1 MRKTGFRFLSPFILL
16 LSACRNASLTMAQIT
31 GSDWRLTTLF
41 QTWWFYA
48 LSSAMLTL
56 AGYGAYRWRVRRL
69 KENDERTRAE
79 ERFTKAFHAS
89 PTAMSITRL
98 ADRTFVEVNENW
110 LRTIG
115 LTRQE
120 VIGKTADD
128 LQFGTDPIL
137 RQQFYQRLREAGSVR
152 EYEASVQFRNDP
164 HTVLISAE
172 IITLDGD
179 ECVLW
184 SYQDITA
191 RRRAEELLRQSEA
204 RLRMLVE
211 GTNAILF
218 STDRRG
224 HLTYVNEAAARVMEL
239 PLEQLTG
246 SFYLEFIHPDDR
258 QRAEAL
264 WMQQLITGEP
274 ETYTEVR
281 YVTGR
286 GRTIWLSF
294 YVNPLK
300 QGDRIIG
307 LTGVA
312 QDITER
318 KRAGESLRASERR
331 YRQLVEHQTE
341 YIVSWLPGGI
351 RTFVNNSYCRYA
363 GQTRDELLGASW
375 FPPEPDA
382 EAQRLI
388 ERLAAL
394 TPDHPF
400 YENEQRA
407 TLPDGKVVWTQ
418 WVNHAFFDENG
429 RITEY
434 QSVGRDITAR
444 RLADE
449 ALRESEENFRRM
461 VMLSPMAT
469 AVTDE
474 NDVTVLLNEKFVTT
488 FGYTIEDLPTVPH
501 WWALVYPDPV
511 RRARFRAIWE
521 GAVAGLLSSGREVK
535 PVEAQIRCRDGSL
548 RTVEFRHS
556 ALGSRTIHVL
566 NDVTELKHAE
576 AELTASREELRNLA
590 ARLQAVREEERTTI
604 AREIHDELGQALT
617 GLKMDLKWLE
627 NRLPPEAQA
636 LRHRL
641 TSALELVSDTITAVR
656 RIATSLRPGVLDD
669 FGLSAAIEWQASE
682 FEARTGI
689 RCQMARLPDE
699 LPVTEDQA
707 TAVFRIFQETLT
719 NVARHAAATRVE
731 VNLAQNDDT
740 LWLQVKDN
748 GRGVTTEEIRHTR
761 SLGLVGMRE
770 RAWLLGGEF
779 RVSGEP
785 GLGTTVTVQIPLKT
799 APAKESPNDQNPRC

>member
-1 MRKTGFRFLSPFILL
+1 MRKTGFCFLSPFTLL
-16 LSACRNASLTMAQIT
+16 LSACRNAPLTMAQIT
-31 GSDWRLTTLF
+31 GSDWRLTELF
-41 QTWWFYA
+41 QSRWFYA
-48 LSSAMLTL
+48 LSSAMLAL
-56 AGYGAYRWRVRRL
+56 AGYGAYRWRARRL

-79 ERFTKAFHAS
+79 ERFTKAFHAN

-137 RQQFYQRLREAGSVR
+137 RQRFYQRLREAGSVR
-152 EYEASVQFRNDP
+152 EYEASVQFRDDL

-172 IITLDGD
+172 IITSDGD

-258 QRAEAL
+258 ARAEAL

-274 ETYTEVR
+274 ETYIEVR
-281 YVTGR
+281 YMTGS

-382 EAQRLI
+382 EAQLLI

-394 TPDHPF
+394 TPDNPF

-407 TLPDGKVVWTQ
+407 TLPDGKIVWTQ
-418 WVNHAFFDENG
+418 WVNYAFFENG

-461 VMLSPMAT
+461 VMLSPIAT

-474 NDVTVLLNEKFVTT
+474 SDVTVLLNEKFVTT
-488 FGYTIEDLPTVPH
+488 FGYTIEDLPTVQH
-501 WWALVYPDPV
+501 WWALVYPDPA
-511 RRARFRAIWE
+511 RRERFRAIWE
-521 GAVAGLLSSGREVK
+521 GEVAGLLSSGREVK

-556 ALGSRTIHVL
+556 ALGNRTIHVL
-566 NDVTELKHAE
+566 NDVTELKRAE
-576 AELTASREELRNLA
+576 EELKASREELRNLA

-636 LRHRL
+636 PRNRL

-682 FEARTGI
+682 FESRTGI

-770 RAWLLGGEF
+770 RAWILGGEF

-785 GLGTTVTVQIPLKT
+785 GLGTTVTVQIPLKP